1 MWWKAHLG
9 GKDLPF
15 PTLQTVHCKN
25 DGKSAQKSEHNMG
38 EEDILE
44 LQMSSGRMCDR
55 QPQNEVPT
63 FAFLVNQELFN
74 SESQTTEARFQI
86 R

>member
-1 MWWKAHLG
+1 
-9 GKDLPF
+9 
-15 PTLQTVHCKN
+15 
-25 DGKSAQKSEHNMG
+25 MG

-74 SESQTTEARFQI
+74 SESQTTEAQFQI